1 MLKNKLKIP
10 DKTRKPFPD
19 RLGSLVAGFDGRDGE
34 NGVSDAALEFGEE
47 LETIQPNGFGSDR
60 EFEEPDGGVE
70 EECAQG
76 EDQAARAGSGGGEP
90 EFWARQRPAREG
102 SGPVSVLE
110 VIAADEKRS
119 DVEYEVSQIDVN

>member
-34 NGVSDAALEFGEE
+34 NGGSDAALEFGEE
-47 LETIQPNGFGSDR
+47 LGTIQPNGFGSDR
-60 EFEEPDGGVE
+60 ELEEPDDGVE
-70 EECAQG
+70 GECVGDEELTG
-76 EDQAARAGSGGGEP
+76 GAGSSEVD
-90 EFWARQRPAREG
+90 FWARQRPAREG
-102 SGPVSVLE
+102 SCPVSVLE

-119 DVEYEVSQIDVN
+119 DVEYEV

>member
-19 RLGSLVAGFDGRDGE
+19 RLGSLVAGFDIRDGE
-34 NGVSDAALEFGEE
+34 NGGSGAALEFGEE

-70 EECAQG
+70 EEG
-76 EDQAARAGSGGGEP
+76 VKDEDLTGGTGSGETD
-90 EFWARQRPAREG
+90 FRSRQRPSRDG

-119 DVEYEVSQIDVN
+119 DVEYEV